1 LCSESQDIS
10 FEMRRLANSA
20 IQFGPKIALVIGN
33 STELWTIPRFSRFL
47 HHRLF
52 AYTECMRFIVVDT
65 ADARGS
71 VALFNEVEPICV
83 EEHPTD
89 EDYSGW
95 LLPAVHR
102 VLASSSLS
110 LAELD
115 GYAVCAGPGSFTG
128 LRVGLT
134 TVKAWAEIYGKPIAA
149 VSRLETLAVSD
160 SRTNQALVASYIDA
174 RREQV
179 FAALHAV
186 AGDGMEL
193 IGEESVTSLADFV
206 AKVRGEEKGKSVR
219 WVTPDPKMLESL
231 PEWPSLAA
239 SGHILEEA
247 TPPFAQRL
255 GFLAYRKFRQG
266 DTTDALSLDA
276 NYVRRSDAEV
286 FWKGHKSAVKA

>member
-1 LCSESQDIS
+1 
-10 FEMRRLANSA
+10 
-20 IQFGPKIALVIGN
+20 
-33 STELWTIPRFSRFL
+33 
-47 HHRLF
+47 
-52 AYTECMRFIVVDT
+52 MRFILVDT

-71 VALFNEVEPICV
+71 VSLFEGIELRFIEVHATE
-83 EEHPTD
+83 
-89 EDYSGW
+89 EDYSSW
-95 LLPAVHR
+95 LLRAVNR
-102 VLASSSLS
+102 LLENSSLS
-110 LAELD
+110 LAQLD

-149 VSRLETLAVSD
+149 VSRLEALAAND
-160 SRTNQALVASYIDA
+160 SRTDHPLVASYIDA
-174 RREQV
+174 RREQA
-179 FAALHAV
+179 FAALYALV
-186 AGDGMEL
+186 GADLEPFA
-193 IGEESVTSLADFV
+193 EESVTSLSDFV
-206 AKVRGEEKGKSVR
+206 AKVKDKANGKSVR

-255 GFLAYRKFRQG
+255 GLLAYRKFHEG

-286 FWKGHKSAVKA
+286 FWKEHKFAVKAQ